1 MFEKHVAE
9 LLRSYLGAYVE
20 GLDTES
26 LNVRVWKG
34 TCQRHQVAHHTSQSL
49 SGSNASLFPSAALR

>member
-1 MFEKHVAE
+1 MFERQVAE

-34 TCQRHQVAHHTSQSL
+34 ASSRLNTSEAHL
-49 SGSNASLFPSAALR
+49 LA

>member
-1 MFEKHVAE
+1 MFERHVAE

-34 TCQRHQVAHHTSQSL
+34 TSQRVAVAVACLQGPVTQQ
-49 SGSNASLFPSAALR
+49 SAAPPARP

>member
-1 MFEKHVAE
+1 MFERQVAE

-26 LNVRVWKG
+26 LNVRVWNG
-34 TCQRHQVAHHTSQSL
+34 APA
-49 SGSNASLFPSAALR
+49 GEA